1 MAALDYP
8 WLGPLW
14 RQWVAARQQQGL
26 PHAIGLPWQPEAGSK
41 ELLDALVAWLLC
53 QQPGKSACGQCKS
66 CLLHKAGNHPDTL
79 RVAPEEGKRIGVDR
93 IRELQDKVW
102 QRSNQS
108 GATVVVIEK
117 AELMTEAAANAL
129 LKTLEE
135 PPEHNY
141 LIVCPERF
149 SRLLPTVRSRLTV
162 YPLPRPSLT
171 DIQHWLERH
180 SGQAVTDPSLLS
192 EAQMQPVTVL
202 ERLQSGI
209 GVNND
214 ICLAMFRGEPANVP
228 DKGPEQ
234 LLWLDEF
241 LRCLIRG
248 ARAAA
253 FAQAAGQVSTSAEAD
268 QEWQIFLT
276 TYPHLATKLP
286 IWYDRALAIKRQLQG
301 SGVNGKNLI
310 QQLLSVMYMNSI
322 QIEVE

>member
-1 MAALDYP
+1 MAALDFP
-8 WLGPLW
+8 WLGTVW
-14 RQWVAARQQQGL
+14 RQWLAAKQQQGL

-41 ELLDALVAWLLC
+41 ELLDALVAWLMC
-53 QQPGKSACGQCKS
+53 QQPGNSACGNCKS
-66 CLLHKAGNHPDTL
+66 CLLHKAGNHPDML
-79 RVAPEEGKRIGVDR
+79 CVAPEEGKRIGVDR

-102 QRSNQS
+102 QRSSQS

-141 LIVCPERF
+141 LIICPERF

-162 YPLPRPSLT
+162 YPLPRPNLT
-171 DIQHWLERH
+171 EIKSWLERH
-180 SGQAVTDPSLLS
+180 SGQAITDQSLLS

-202 ERLQSGI
+202 ERIQNGA

-214 ICLAMFRGEPANVP
+214 ICLGMFRGEAVKVP
-228 DKGPEQ
+228 DKAPEQ
-234 LLWLDEF
+234 LVWLDEF
-241 LRCLIRG
+241 LRSLIRG
-248 ARAAA
+248 TR
-253 FAQAAGQVSTSAEAD
+253 TSAIVTTNPAASAD
-268 QEWQIFLT
+268 VDEQWRQFLMA
-276 TYPHLATKLP
+276 YPQLASKLP

-301 SGVNGKNLI
+301 SGVNGKHLI
-310 QQLLSVMYMNSI
+310 QQLLSAMHMNSI